1 VSLLD
6 DLISRARK
14 AGADAADAVLVDS
27 AALSVAQRLGKPE
40 KLERA
45 ESRDLGL
52 RVFIGKRQAIVSTT
66 DTSPAM
72 LAELLERA
80 VAMARSVPED
90 PYCGLAA
97 AGELARKTPTIDL
110 CDSGEPTTNLLKER
124 ARAAEESRWR
134 SRRHELGR
142 ADAGWSRSTIALAA
156 SNGFAGAMRARITAS
171 GRRARRRRHGHGA
184 RLRLRDGRLWPR
196 SRGCRR
202 RRQAAPANGP

>member
-1 VSLLD
+1 MSLLD

-72 LAELLERA
+72 LAKLLERA
-80 VAMARSVPED
+80 IAMARSVPED
-90 PYCGLAA
+90 PYCGLAD

-110 CDSGEPTTNLLKER
+110 CDAVDPTTDL
-124 ARAAEESRWR
+124 
-134 SRRHELGR
+134 
-142 ADAGWSRSTIALAA
+142 
-156 SNGFAGAMRARITAS
+156 
-171 GRRARRRRHGHGA
+171 
-184 RLRLRDGRLWPR
+184 
-196 SRGCRR
+196 
-202 RRQAAPANGP
+202 Q